1 MIENR
6 ITIHKD
12 GKQYEIIPNRILEY
26 EIKNNLSLNGFLF
39 VVKLQD
45 KDWTL
50 QDNLGI
56 GVGDVLD
63 VNTYDRKE
71 EKALSFSA
79 EIGKIIPETEDV
91 VNLVCT
97 LTDSKKFNLIPQISK
112 SIINESFSAFTSFL
126 KESAEIEASINTDIT
141 DKTTAQFNTNI
152 SYNNL
157 LQTLSKEH
165 GCVVFFSMDGKTLN
179 IKNKAGLFETKAQF
193 DFFSGDFKKENQAE
207 NIMPIDDNEF
217 DEQFK
222 NNGFVS
228 FDKTEGFKVTKGN
241 SDLIFWNEHNIDKLN
256 CRILPKIMFATKGY
270 LDLEIGRLL
279 DLNVKKTDPDN
290 PLLEIF
296 QKKLVISDIIHTYAR
311 GVLRTLVKGGILN
324 N

>member
-112 SIINESFSAFTSFL
+112 SIINESFSTFTSFL

-141 DKTTAQFNTNI
+141 DKTTAQFNFFSHLNLTICLSLNPNI
-152 SYNNL
+152 LL
-157 LQTLSKEH
+157 LQTLFLAIS
-165 GCVVFFSMDGKTLN
+165 C
-179 IKNKAGLFETKAQF
+179 
-193 DFFSGDFKKENQAE
+193 
-207 NIMPIDDNEF
+207 
-217 DEQFK
+217 
-222 NNGFVS
+222 
-228 FDKTEGFKVTKGN
+228 N
-241 SDLIFWNEHNIDKLN
+241 SICL
-256 CRILPKIMFATKGY
+256 Y
-270 LDLEIGRLL
+270 
-279 DLNVKKTDPDN
+279 
-290 PLLEIF
+290 
-296 QKKLVISDIIHTYAR
+296 YAR
-311 GVLRTLVKGGILN
+311 SKRLN
-324 N
+324 QNCLL